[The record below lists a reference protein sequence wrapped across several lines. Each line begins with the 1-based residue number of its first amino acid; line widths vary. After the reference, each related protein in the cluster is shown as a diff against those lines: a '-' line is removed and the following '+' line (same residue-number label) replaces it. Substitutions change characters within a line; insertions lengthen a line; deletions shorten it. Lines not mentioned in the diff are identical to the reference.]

1 MSWHV
6 DEMLVG
12 RYQTGTLDRVAAAS
26 VESHVTACDVCRELF
41 AVDAAR
47 FDRSWAQIVDRVE
60 PGRHSLIE
68 RALTAVG
75 VPGHVA
81 RLVAVSPALRM
92 SFVLAVMLVVGFA
105 VAAAGSNPEGRSF
118 RWFLLVAPLVPV
130 AGVAF
135 AYGRLVDPAY
145 ELTMAAPLDSFRLVL
160 LRTAT
165 VLAVTLPVGLVA
177 WPIVPSPA
185 TLGVSAWL
193 IPALSLTTATLGLAS
208 RLEPWVAGSVTS
220 VAWFGLWLAA
230 SAGDLEP
237 YGAAVQAVLVVVAVV
252 AGATMTLRR
261 DRYDQ
266 DWSRR

>member
-6 DEMLVG
+6 DELLVG
-12 RYQTGTLDRVAAAS
+12 RYQNGTLDRVAAAS
-26 VESHVTACDVCRELF
+26 VESHVTACEVCRALF
-41 AVDAAR
+41 AADETR
-47 FDRSWAQIVDRVE
+47 LDQSWARIIDRVE
-60 PGRHSLIE
+60 PGRPGVIE
-68 RALTAVG
+68 RALRALG

-92 SFVLAVMLVVGFA
+92 SFVLAVLLVVGFA

-118 RWFLLVAPLVPV
+118 RWFLLMAPLVPV

-135 AYGRLVDPAY
+135 AYGRLVDPAH
-145 ELTMAAPLDSFRLVL
+145 ELTMAAPIDAIRLVL
-160 LRTAT
+160 LRAAT
-165 VLAVTLPVGLVA
+165 VLAVTLPIGLLA
-177 WPIVPSPA
+177 WPFVPSPA

-193 IPALSLTTATLGLAS
+193 IPALSLTTTTLALAS
-208 RLEPWVAGSVTS
+208 RLEPWMAGLVTS
-220 VAWFGLWLAA
+220 VAWLGLWQAA

-237 YGAAVQAVLVVVAVV
+237 YGVGVQAVLVVVAAV
-252 AGATMTLRR
+252 AGATMALRR